1 MKLKID
7 FPFPINKVL
16 LLVRSVKIVLVYLF
30 INLINIIMGKT
41 FKDFDSE
48 GRFKGIYLSKYL
60 TDEEKTKVKRF
71 AKLDCDL
78 DK

>member
-1 MKLKID
+1 MIKINKD

-16 LLVRSVKIVLVYLF
+16 LLVRSVKIVLVYF
-30 INLINIIMGKT
+30 INLINVIMGKT

-48 GRFKGIYLSKYL
+48 GRFKGVYLSKYL

-71 AKLDCDL
+71 AKLD
-78 DK
+78 K

>member
-1 MKLKID
+1 M
-7 FPFPINKVL
+7 
-16 LLVRSVKIVLVYLF
+16 LLVRSVKIVLVYLFIYLF

-48 GRFKGIYLSKYL
+48 GRFKGVYLSKYL

-71 AKLDCDL
+71 AKLD
-78 DK
+78 K

>member
-1 MKLKID
+1 MKLGIN

-30 INLINIIMGKT
+30 INLINIIMSKT
-41 FKDFDSE
+41 FKDFDSK
-48 GRFKGIYLSKYL
+48 GRFKGVYLSKYL

-71 AKLDCDL
+71 AKLD
-78 DK
+78 K

>member
-1 MKLKID
+1 MLKD
-7 FPFPINKVL
+7 SSTSTVCED
-16 LLVRSVKIVLVYLF
+16 STSLF
-30 INLINIIMGKT
+30 INLINIIMGKN

-71 AKLDCDL
+71 AKLD
-78 DK
+78 K

>member
-1 MKLKID
+1 MKLRID

-41 FKDFDSE
+41 FKDFDSK
-48 GRFKGIYLSKYL
+48 GRFKGVYLSKYL

-71 AKLDCDL
+71 AKLD
-78 DK
+78 K

>member
-1 MKLKID
+1 MNIKYI
-7 FPFPINKVL
+7 L
-16 LLVRSVKIVLVYLF
+16 LLKDSSTSTVCEDSTSLFIYLF

-71 AKLDCDL
+71 AKLD
-78 DK
+78 K

>member
-16 LLVRSVKIVLVYLF
+16 LLVWSVKIVLVYLF

-48 GRFKGIYLSKYL
+48 GRFKGVYLSKYL

-71 AKLDCDL
+71 AKLD
-78 DK
+78 K